1 MQVNR
6 NLRTG
11 GSAAEPEGKVVVQLC
26 DGAIGTTRLATANAR
41 AAIDASQRL
50 DFAVELEPAA
60 ARNAGHLKVAGVV
73 PLSEV
78 PSFVG
83 WFFSRIHT
91 LSPKSVPSVSP
102 VLMCTALA

>member
-1 MQVNR
+1 M
-6 NLRTG
+6 
-11 GSAAEPEGKVVVQLC
+11 VVQLC

-78 PSFVG
+78 RAFVACT
-83 WFFSRIHT
+83 FSSIHT
-91 LSPKSVPSVSP
+91 LSPKSGLSVSS
-102 VLMCTALA
+102 VLMCTALV